1 VTLSAGPRH
10 AQALVL
16 PPEPDL
22 LGRLGRFTATVV
34 ALVAAC
40 WWASLAR
47 DAWLGRVSLA
57 APVLMGLLLIAW
69 AIALK
74 RWCFSPQRSRSD
86 VVHPTFLWW
95 SDQWH
100 REEQDGWVTPRIS
113 ARRSSP
119 WRTPEGQQIDVL
131 VRMDLGS
138 HLLLCLSGGGLSRP
152 VHRWVCEADLPG
164 PWRWRLTLS
173 RRSEGLSEDESQI
186 MASSQQ
192 STSLL
197 SPLIQ
202 TVTKAF
208 RGPQERA

>member
-10 AQALVL
+10 AQAWVL

-22 LGRLGRFTATVV
+22 PGRLGRVTSAVV
-34 ALVAAC
+34 ALVSVC

-47 DAWLGRVSLA
+47 DTWLGRVSLIQ
-57 APVLMGLLLIAW
+57 PVLMGLLLVAW
-69 AIALK
+69 ALALK
-74 RWCFSPQRSRSD
+74 RWFFSPQRRRTDASFPAS
-86 VVHPTFLWW
+86 LWW

-100 REEQDGWVTPRIS
+100 REEQDDWVSPRI
-113 ARRSSP
+113 AGRCLSP
-119 WRTPEGQQIDVL
+119 WRTPKGQHIDVL
-131 VRMDLGS
+131 VSLDLGS
-138 HLLLCLSGGGLSRP
+138 HVLLCLSGGGLERP
-152 VHRWVCEADLPG
+152 VHRWVCEADLLG

-173 RRSEGLSEDESQI
+173 RRSEGLSEDETQI

>member
-10 AQALVL
+10 AQAWVL

-22 LGRLGRFTATVV
+22 PGRLGRFTMAVV
-34 ALVAAC
+34 ALVAVC

-47 DAWLGRVSLA
+47 DAWLGRVSLIQ
-57 APVLMGLLLIAW
+57 PFLMGLLLIAW
-69 AIALK
+69 ALALK
-74 RWCFSPQRSRSD
+74 WWFFSPQRRHTD
-86 VVHPTFLWW
+86 TILPAFLWW

-100 REEQDGWVTPRIS
+100 REEQDAWMSPRIA
-113 ARRSSP
+113 ARRSTP
-119 WRTPEGQQIDVL
+119 WRTPEGRQIDVL

-138 HLLLCLSGGGLSRP
+138 HLLLCFSGGGLERP
-152 VHRWVCEADLPG
+152 VHRWVSEAVLQG

-197 SPLIQ
+197 SPLTQ